1 MEKLKNCNILLF
13 YLIFI
18 IGLCLLMPG
27 IFLISSLYNYLAG
40 AEFLVAIFINLCII
54 AILFGMYILYAP
66 LLAASIVGICYA
78 FCRNS
83 WDLITFKGRIDQGRF
98 ILTVLGLYGAL
109 VFICI
114 PNFIMGYGFGFDI
127 FEDGFESA
135 NLVIRVTS
143 CIYLTLILLFILAS
157 IAVTLSAFVRRLRD
171 MDWSC
176 GLAIFCFVPL
186 IKFILFF
193 ACLIVPSAKK
203 PEITNSSNPEV
214 KKQNGDFV

>member
-18 IGLCLLMPG
+18 TGLCLLMPG

-54 AILFGMYILYAP
+54 AILLSMYILYSP
-66 LLAASIVGICYA
+66 LLAASIVGICYT
-78 FCRNS
+78 FRRNS

-109 VFICI
+109 VFMYI
-114 PNFIMGYGFGFDI
+114 PFYIMYYGFGFDI

-143 CIYLTLILLFILAS
+143 CLYLILVLLFILAFVL
-157 IAVTLSAFVRRLRD
+157 IRLSAFVKRLRD
-171 MDWSC
+171 MDDGVWV
-176 GLAIFCFVPL
+176 LAFLSFVP
-186 IKFILFF
+186 IINTILFF
-193 ACLIVPSAKK
+193 ACLIVPPAKK
-203 PEITNSSNPEV
+203 TEITNSSNPEL
-214 KKQNGDFV
+214 KK

>member
-1 MEKLKNCNILLF
+1 MVFKTSRISLCIFSERIPLLSKR
-13 YLIFI
+13 
-18 IGLCLLMPG
+18 
-27 IFLISSLYNYLAG
+27 IFLIFSLYNYLAG

-54 AILFGMYILYAP
+54 AILLGMYILYAP

-114 PNFIMGYGFGFDI
+114 PNFIMDYGFGFDI

-143 CIYLTLILLFILAS
+143 CLYCVLCCLF
-157 IAVTLSAFVRRLRD
+157 LSAFVLIRLSAFAKRLRD
-171 MDWSC
+171 MDDGAWV
-176 GLAIFCFVPL
+176 LAFLSFVPI
-186 IKFILFF
+186 IKTILFF

-214 KKQNGDFV
+214 KK

>member
-83 WDLITFKGRIDQGRF
+83 WDLITFKGRINQGRF

-109 VFICI
+109 VFMYI
-114 PNFIMGYGFGFDI
+114 PFYIMYYGFGFDI
-127 FEDGFESA
+127 FKECFESA
-135 NLVIRVTS
+135 NSVIRVTG
-143 CIYLTLILLFILAS
+143 CIYLILVLLFILAFVL
-157 IAVTLSAFVRRLRD
+157 IRLSAFAKRLRD
-171 MDWSC
+171 MDDGAWV
-176 GLAIFCFVPL
+176 LAFLSFVPI
-186 IKFILFF
+186 IKTILFF
-193 ACLIVPSAKK
+193 ACLFVPSAKK
-203 PEITNSSNPEV
+203 TEITNSSNPEV
-214 KKQNGDFV
+214 KK